1 MEIKGISN
9 NSFLAD
15 TLKNVKTDSA
25 SASEQKDKIVI
36 SPEARDLAKTE
47 FSTNKIA
54 EIREKVNSG
63 FYDSDEVLQKVA
75 DKILN
80 YIQK

>member
-25 SASEQKDKIVI
+25 PASEQKDKIVI
-36 SPEARDLAKTE
+36 STEARDLAKTD
-47 FSTNKIA
+47 FSSNKIA

-80 YIQK
+80 SIQK